1 MSNKGG
7 SNHVVIF
14 ILLKQSKK
22 ILDFLILI
30 KILLV
35 QMLIAAITKYITTGA

>member
-7 SNHVVIF
+7 SNPVVIF
-14 ILLKQSKK
+14 ILVKQNKK
-22 ILDFLILI
+22 NLDFLILI

-35 QMLIAAITKYITTGA
+35 LMLIAAITKYITTGA